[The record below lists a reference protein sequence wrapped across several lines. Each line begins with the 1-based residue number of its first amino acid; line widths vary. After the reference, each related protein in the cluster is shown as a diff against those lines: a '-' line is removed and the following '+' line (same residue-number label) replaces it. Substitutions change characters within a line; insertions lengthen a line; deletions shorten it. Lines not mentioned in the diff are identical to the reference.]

1 MGNQLNT
8 GTLESLKPGETLLH
22 NARKVSNGKI
32 QLEFAEVIQTSD
44 RPVNVLG
51 LLNKSDERFSTR
63 ARRAWVTAEP
73 TDASEYFDI
82 NFGDDG
88 TWYMGTTPSG
98 KSAELMDLA
107 ILNPSIND
115 FRCRLQV
122 LETTEPTDWQS
133 ENVDTA
139 AKRRGKE
146 GDFITHKGDYI
157 FSNTNVILSN
167 SDEITHVF
175 LDSDTATMKVESPS
189 PAEQAEVAIPTDID
203 L

>member
-1 MGNQLNT
+1 
-8 GTLESLKPGETLLH
+8 
-22 NARKVSNGKI
+22 
-32 QLEFAEVIQTSD
+32 
-44 RPVNVLG
+44 
-51 LLNKSDERFSTR
+51 
-63 ARRAWVTAEP
+63 
-73 TDASEYFDI
+73 
-82 NFGDDG
+82 
-88 TWYMGTTPSG
+88 MGTTPAG

-107 ILNPSIND
+107 ILNPSINE

-122 LETTEPTDWQS
+122 LETTEPTEWQA

-139 AKRRGKE
+139 AKRKGKE